1 MDQEQED
8 ELLLHVAAGTDP
20 ATAMAA
26 TSDDEDEGPTGG
38 CGCLVMLL
46 AIIGLTFSVVGCLL
60 SF

>member
-1 MDQEQED
+1 MNQDQED

-26 TSDDEDEGPTGG
+26 IPDDDDQPPTG
-38 CGCLVMLL
+38 GCLVMLL
-46 AIIGLTFSVVGCLL
+46 AVIGLIFSLVGCVL